1 MREVYGDVCVKSETS
16 CSGKSASVLVRSG
29 DVTPSRPG
37 RQSAD
42 PCRGPAT
49 PEETNPITRHLHFS
63 WCLPT
68 LCTLVSPKV
77 IMSLVPLRLRRLM
90 QPRLSAP
97 LRSARESTGAVS
109 ECPLRARRCRE
120 SDGGRRAVSRT
131 EEKSHSLVFFVLFFC
146 ACSSK
151 HLNGFQIYFC
161 PCVCFCPQQSSC
173 TQWSWQEGWERSCCC
188 SSSSSPSTSATKSS

>member
-1 MREVYGDVCVKSETS
+1 M
-16 CSGKSASVLVRSG
+16 
-29 DVTPSRPG
+29 TPSRPG

-90 QPRLSAP
+90 PPRLSAA
-97 LRSARESTGAVS
+97 LRSTHQSTGAVS
-109 ECPLRARRCRE
+109 ECTLRARRCRE
-120 SDGGRRAVSRT
+120 SDGGRRGVSRT
-131 EEKSHSLVFFVLFFC
+131 EEKSHLPVFFCSFCFSVRVLQSISTVFKYISALVCVFVLSR
-146 ACSSK
+146 AHVHSGAGRRAGSDPAAA
-151 HLNGFQIYFC
+151 HLPHLPLQVLQN
-161 PCVCFCPQQSSC
+161 
-173 TQWSWQEGWERSCCC
+173 R
-188 SSSSSPSTSATKSS
+188 ADALL

>member
-1 MREVYGDVCVKSETS
+1 MKTETS

-29 DVTPSRPG
+29 DVTPSQPG

-63 WCLPT
+63 WCLPA

-97 LRSARESTGAVS
+97 LRLARESTGAVS
-109 ECPLRARRCRE
+109 ESPLRARRCRE
-120 SDGGRRAVSRT
+120 SDGGRRGVSRT
-131 EEKSHSLVFFVLFFC
+131 EEKKPLACSFFCFSVRVLQSISTVFKYISALVCVFVLSR
-146 ACSSK
+146 AHVHSGAGRRAGSDPAAA
-151 HLNGFQIYFC
+151 HLPHLPLQVLQN
-161 PCVCFCPQQSSC
+161 
-173 TQWSWQEGWERSCCC
+173 R
-188 SSSSSPSTSATKSS
+188 ADALL